1 MQDDDGLVFVVDE
14 IKELFLLLS
23 PLKQVIGLRVGEV
36 FEPGLLLV

>member
-14 IKELFLLLS
+14 IEELFLLLS
-23 PLKQVIGLRVGEV
+23 PLKQVIGLGVGEV